1 MIGKLKGNID
11 VIIDKNLVIDV
22 NGVGY
27 EVICP
32 ENLLVEIEE
41 KQDISLYIETIL
53 REDSIKLYGFQT
65 LEERKFFGVLQTVQ
79 GVGAKLALTIIGF
92 FPIGQLIE
100 FITMEDEK
108 SICVIP
114 GVGPKVAKRIIS
126 ELKDEKSHTTG
137 QKENK
142 IQSKRDDVISA
153 LINLG
158 YSRADA
164 INLFSGISNE
174 IDDNILVEDLIKL
187 ALRGSKR

>member
-126 ELKDEKSHTTG
+126 ELKDVKSHTTG

>member
-1 MIGKLKGNID
+1 MIGKLKGHID

-114 GVGPKVAKRIIS
+114 GVGPKVAKRIIIS
-126 ELKDEKSHTTG
+126 FF
-137 QKENK
+137 
-142 IQSKRDDVISA
+142 IVIIIVV
-153 LINLG
+153 LLFYFLG
-158 YSRADA
+158 
-164 INLFSGISNE
+164 L
-174 IDDNILVEDLIKL
+174 L
-187 ALRGSKR
+187 